1 MFNEQE
7 PASAVEAS
15 ENPEQEGTE
24 TPTQLYRKRIISFL
38 RQLNS
43 GFLSQLIEF
52 IRSFYDIF
60 IQSIDKRSADY
71 KAQRNQLNELL
82 NKELNIIITS
92 YIDLVKNTLFTL
104 DDDSGVLEVFFF
116 I

>member
-1 MFNEQE
+1 M
-7 PASAVEAS
+7 
-15 ENPEQEGTE
+15 
-24 TPTQLYRKRIISFL
+24 

-60 IQSIDKRSADY
+60 IQSIDKKSSDY
-71 KAQRNQLNELL
+71 KVQRNQLNELL
-82 NKELNIIITS
+82 NKELNILITT

-104 DDDSGVLEVFFF
+104 DDDSGVLEVTPFFF
-116 I
+116 LFIRKCYLFFIFIPIVFGIN